1 MIVQLQHYAQS
12 PSNRDINTYS
22 YRKATYLIS
31 NVDTSLSPASGFQ
44 PIHLQIRRIRE
55 LVGRVAEIA
64 SLTRHRNL
72 VEGLKGVECLHQ
84 CQSFD
89 GSSGLS

>member
-1 MIVQLQHYAQS
+1 MIAQLQHYAQPPFKKGYQHILLKEGYIPDQQRGHQPVTS
-12 PSNRDINTYS
+12 QRVPANPPSNPPNQGT
-22 YRKATYLIS
+22 
-31 NVDTSLSPASGFQ
+31 G
-44 PIHLQIRRIRE
+44 
-55 LVGRVAEIA
+55 GRVAEIA

-72 VEGLKGVECLHQ
+72 VEGLKGVECLYR